1 MGAAMKAMKAMAA
14 MKAMKAMK
22 KKAAMKAM
30 KAMAAMKAMKAMK
43 KKKAMKAMKA
53 AAPAPAMKAMKA
65 MKKKAAMKAMKAMAA
80 MKAMKAMKK
89 KKAMKAMKAAA
100 PAPAMKAMKAMR
112 FYGLCLGPHRKYSA
126 CLYEGAEPK
135 WPGNKLQKDAA
146 RLLPKAEKDSLD
158 QVASRGDITQATKA
172 ILDCGCGWGS
182 ASLYLADRFRNAQV
196 VGVSNSH
203 SQRRYIMGQVQE
215 RGLTNLQIVT
225 LDLSKEP
232 LTKALEA
239 LQSRLPGQYFERGVS
254 IEMFEHMKNY
264 KALFEKIT

>member
-1 MGAAMKAMKAMAA
+1 MGSQEKLRETIQALLE
-14 MKAMKAMK
+14 
-22 KKAAMKAM
+22 
-30 KAMAAMKAMKAMK
+30 
-43 KKKAMKAMKA
+43 
-53 AAPAPAMKAMKA
+53 APVAVCTSEANEQHYEVDA
-65 MKKKAAMKAMKAMAA
+65 
-80 MKAMKAMKK
+80 
-89 KKAMKAMKAAA
+89 
-100 PAPAMKAMKAMR
+100 R

-126 CLYEGAEPK
+126 CLHEGAEPK

-146 RLLPKAEKDSLD
+146 RLLPKAENDSLD
-158 QVASRGDITQATKA
+158 QVASRGDITQSTKA

-203 SQRRYIMGQVQE
+203 SQRRYIMGQAQE

-264 KALFEKIT
+264 KALFEKITAVLEDQGGSSSTCFAIGSTPTTSWPSPTRTGWPSTSSRAGPCLPPIYLSISQLGRMLPSRLSITGG